1 MELKIFNSH
10 SKLFAMFAMA
20 SDNGSNMV
28 AVWPIDRLAFP
39 GGNPLPP
46 FSDLSKSELWRGL
59 YSLSESVME
68 GVRERRDYYVR
79 KIRWDVTWPAHC
91 DEAIREELALVIW
104 QDYSDAVNRNVAF

>member
-39 GGNPLPP
+39 GRNPLPP
-46 FSDLSKSELWRGL
+46 FSDLSKSERWRGL

-68 GVRERRDYYVR
+68 
-79 KIRWDVTWPAHC
+79 
-91 DEAIREELALVIW
+91 
-104 QDYSDAVNRNVAF
+104 